1 MASTPNGAG
10 YWLVASDG
18 GVFSFG
24 DARFHGSLADQHLR
38 ARVVGMASTPNGAGY
53 WLVASDGNVYSFG
66 DAQFHGSMVGKH
78 LRAHVVGMVATPNGA
93 GYWLVAADGGVFSFG
108 DARFHGSLADQHLRA
123 RVVGMASTPSGAGYW
138 LASSDGG
145 VSSFGDARP
154 AGSLHDRAGTVT
166 GISANGSGGYW
177 LIPTSGTPTEFFE
190 PSSSSQGL
198 SATKGQPELGRTSR
212 NGESPQPVGRTT
224 TSSTVRTTTS
234 STVRTTTSST
244 VRTSTSSTVRTTTS
258 STVRTTTSSTPT
270 TAPSTVA
277 TTTSSTPTTTPSTVA
292 TTTSSTV
299 PTTTS
304 STIFGVLLADPDYLS
319 ADTAAG
325 LRLAMINIGWDEW
338 EPEQGSF
345 DDAYISQ
352 QAATVAEYLSAG
364 WTVAVDV
371 GLQSPPSWAL
381 GLPYGQLVDQ
391 DGNSSGTPDYEF
403 SEAVR
408 AAATTYISS
417 VVSSLTGV
425 SYYRIGLSTSGE
437 MLYPPVSDNQW
448 WAFSPLAQGSASGL
462 PAGVGVAPMP
472 GWVPGST
479 TWDGEAV
486 TQAMVQSW
494 YDWYLGALINAHT
507 WEIDSFRQAGYQGLL
522 QYVMPGVGAVPS
534 LYQQSIAG
542 ELAPNPDDPYNTM
555 NTGAVW
561 WDVLPQ
567 LPLTGAVVDISSV
580 GDGSGDPV
588 NNVCQASDSS
598 VDYTSQPSVI
608 ESWSATRW
616 LTYLAGLNHLP
627 VMGEN
632 PGNITPAE
640 LPAIMSQVQACHLTA
655 LQWAWDYTLNE
666 SGPYVSLSD
675 YAQAIAASP

>member
-1 MASTPNGAG
+1 M
-10 YWLVASDG
+10 
-18 GVFSFG
+18 
-24 DARFHGSLADQHLR
+24 
-38 ARVVGMASTPNGAGY
+38 
-53 WLVASDGNVYSFG
+53 
-66 DAQFHGSMVGKH
+66 
-78 LRAHVVGMVATPNGA
+78 
-93 GYWLVAADGGVFSFG
+93 
-108 DARFHGSLADQHLRA
+108 
-123 RVVGMASTPSGAGYW
+123 
-138 LASSDGG
+138 
-145 VSSFGDARP
+145 
-154 AGSLHDRAGTVT
+154 
-166 GISANGSGGYW
+166 
-177 LIPTSGTPTEFFE
+177 
-190 PSSSSQGL
+190 
-198 SATKGQPELGRTSR
+198 
-212 NGESPQPVGRTT
+212 
-224 TSSTVRTTTS
+224 
-234 STVRTTTSST
+234 
-244 VRTSTSSTVRTTTS
+244 
-258 STVRTTTSSTPT
+258 
-270 TAPSTVA
+270 
-277 TTTSSTPTTTPSTVA
+277 
-292 TTTSSTV
+292 
-299 PTTTS
+299 
-304 STIFGVLLADPDYLS
+304 FGVLAADPDYLS

-381 GLPYGQLVDQ
+381 GLPYGQLVHQ

>member
-1 MASTPNGAG
+1 
-10 YWLVASDG
+10 
-18 GVFSFG
+18 
-24 DARFHGSLADQHLR
+24 
-38 ARVVGMASTPNGAGY
+38 MASTPNGAGY

-145 VSSFGDARP
+145 VSSFGDARFHGSLVDKHLRARVVGMAATP
-154 AGSLHDRAGTVT
+154 NGAGYWLVASDGGVFSLGNARSAGSLHARAGTVV
-166 GISANGSGGYW
+166 GISANGPGGYW
-177 LIPTSGTPTEFFE
+177 LIPTSGTPTEF
-190 PSSSSQGL
+190 PRHPAISKTP
-198 SATKGQPELGRTSR
+198 TK
-212 NGESPQPVGRTT
+212 
-224 TSSTVRTTTS
+224 TSSTM
-234 STVRTTTSST
+234 
-244 VRTSTSSTVRTTTS
+244 
-258 STVRTTTSSTPT
+258 
-270 TAPSTVA
+270 
-277 TTTSSTPTTTPSTVA
+277 
-292 TTTSSTV
+292 
-299 PTTTS
+299 
-304 STIFGVLLADPDYLS
+304 FGVLAADPDYLS